1 MNDLDRKRFILKYAS
16 KDRLGLEIAP
26 YHSPIAPKRDG
37 WNCLSLDFFD
47 TDKLRQNASLDP
59 DPHVSKNID
68 NIEKVDI
75 VASATELE
83 EQLFKI
89 GLLGRFDYICSS
101 HNFEHLPDPLKFLRG
116 AGAALKPK
124 GYLSMAIPNKRHTF
138 DYSRAL
144 TSTKDILRFYF
155 EKQTKPDAYTI
166 FDGSSSFVDHPDGAV
181 SYRHDLRKTYQE
193 LINSIGKNNNYTD
206 AHVTVYTPE
215 SFIHIMNDLMILNL
229 IPFEIRDLRV
239 AGIEFIVHFENIG
252 HAEIGAFADKFIAR
266 RESLVK
272 KSFKN

>member
-1 MNDLDRKRFILKYAS
+1 MNYSGRKQFILKYAS
-16 KDRLGLEIAP
+16 KDELGLEIAP
-26 YHSPIAPKRDG
+26 YHNPIAPKRDG

-47 TDKLRQNASLDP
+47 EDKLRQNASLDG
-59 DPHVSKNID
+59 DPNVRKNVD

-75 VASATELE
+75 VASATDLE
-83 EQLFKI
+83 EELFKI
-89 GLLGRFDYICSS
+89 GLLGRFDYMCSS

-116 AGAALKPK
+116 AGAALKPN

-155 EKQTKPDAYTI
+155 EKQTRPDAYTI
-166 FDGSSSFVDHPDGAV
+166 FDGSSSFVDNPEGAV
-181 SYRHDLRKTYQE
+181 RYRNDLQKTYQQ
-193 LINSIGKNNNYTD
+193 LISSIGKDKEYVD

-229 IPFEIRDLRV
+229 IPFEIKDLRV
-239 AGIEFIVHFENIG
+239 AGVEFIVHFENVG
-252 HAEIGAFADKFIAR
+252 HSKIGATNDKFIAR

-272 KSFKN
+272 KSFKS